1 MPKVKS
7 DLIKASVYE
16 NMHLIKGRG
25 EELTGMVF
33 IATTKNG
40 RFYATIMGIDRDLK
54 EAIGTAYHDNPG
66 LRKVLERGVYHGRML
81 IKQKGGENE
90 SAS

>member
-7 DLIKASVYE
+7 DVIKARVYE
-16 NMHLIKGRG
+16 NMHLIKARG

-33 IATTKNG
+33 IATTKSG
-40 RFYATIMGIDRDLK
+40 KFYATIIGIDRQLK
-54 EAIGTAYHDNPG
+54 EAIGTAYQDDPDI
-66 LRKVLERGVYHGRML
+66 RKVFERGVYHGRML
-81 IKQKGGENE
+81 KKKKGGEDE